1 MGGCA
6 IPQLQPANP
15 ETIRPKLTENQ
26 LIMADGYELPLS
38 VWEPEGR
45 SKAVVLALH
54 GFNDYRQAFAD
65 VGPYLAKHGI
75 ISYAYDQRGFG
86 QTSHSGLWA
95 GSERMVNDIKNVIHL
110 LRKRHGSIPLFAM
123 GESMGGA
130 VVMSAVA
137 NAHPLDVSGVV
148 LVAPAVWGRSTMPWY
163 QRLALWIGA
172 HTFPASSVTGEGLD
186 IMPSDNIEMLK
197 ALSADPL
204 VIKETRIDSIYG
216 LSNLMDEALLAAKWL
231 TPPAL
236 IVYGQRDE
244 IIPRYPT
251 CQMLRSLPEPS
262 SAFTD
267 GSNVNETEKR
277 SWW

>member
-1 MGGCA
+1 
-6 IPQLQPANP
+6 
-15 ETIRPKLTENQ
+15 
-26 LIMADGYELPLS
+26 
-38 VWEPEGR
+38 
-45 SKAVVLALH
+45 
-54 GFNDYRQAFAD
+54 
-65 VGPYLAKHGI
+65 
-75 ISYAYDQRGFG
+75 
-86 QTSHSGLWA
+86 
-95 GSERMVNDIKNVIHL
+95 
-110 LRKRHGSIPLFAM
+110 
-123 GESMGGA
+123 MGGA

-262 SAFTD
+262 SGFWRLAVYPEGYHMLIRD
-267 GSNVNETEKR
+267 LQANVVLDDIAAWILDQDAPLPSGEERTSYVLDDDCNAL
-277 SWW
+277 WAP